1 MGQGAGR
8 ENTTQFIPYNSV
20 VSIGNMGISGKD
32 FESRNNSID
41 SANFSSID
49 WDPWSLSG
57 LRFPSIKVRN
67 WGMDWELGISRS
79 KLVYIGWINNQ
90 VLCGARGTTFNI
102 L

>member
-1 MGQGAGR
+1 MRAHPSVKTPLHMYSHLSYCGCYDFKISMGQGAGR

-49 WDPWSLSG
+49 WDP
-57 LRFPSIKVRN
+57 
-67 WGMDWELGISRS
+67 
-79 KLVYIGWINNQ
+79 
-90 VLCGARGTTFNI
+90 
-102 L
+102 